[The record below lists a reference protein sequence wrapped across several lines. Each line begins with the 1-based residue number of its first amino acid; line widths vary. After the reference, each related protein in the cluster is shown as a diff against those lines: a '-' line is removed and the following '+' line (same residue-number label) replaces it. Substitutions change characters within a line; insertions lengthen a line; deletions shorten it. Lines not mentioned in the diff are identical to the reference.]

1 MRILRRLS
9 LLPLLGVLVAGE
21 APARARP
28 GYVLHERV
36 PSDPREDVALGVALD
51 GDLPAAIETKAGL
64 VPAPDPRRP
73 PGKDDAPYAP
83 GRNDASPDSTFHPDR
98 DTRRPD
104 VLPYDEPFTPSTA
117 PFKRLNAYD
126 AIDASYTLSVR
137 DKRMSALIVAARPV
151 GDHEDHFYADMV
163 VDLQPGKLVRIPS
176 VGPGAR
182 ILRARAG
189 VGSAD
194 VPVHFER
201 DGAENWFVQGEQMAR
216 ARLVME
222 IAIPRSA
229 FGGEIADASWAD
241 LGQAPPLAPA
251 VARAAAEVAQHVGV
265 SRAQRPREAVAK
277 LVTYFRSFQ
286 DADEGP
292 APTRDIYLDLAL
304 SKKGVCRH
312 RSFAFFVTAL
322 SLGIPTRVI
331 TNEAHAWVEVFDG
344 RAWRRVDLGGAG
356 RTLHDP
362 SSSNV
367 PYDPP
372 SDPFQW
378 PAGSTRGAEMADRG
392 RQDSQTGPGQP
403 SPQGGSGPRPSPSAA
418 ASAFFD
424 PSSRMSSGGAS
435 SSRDPAGASSSGP
448 TSSLGASGDPSAADE
463 RPRAKIALTVLDAA
477 PKRGAGLAVRGEVT
491 AEGERC
497 AHVMVEVV
505 LRNAKGGVVPAGSLA
520 TDERGAF
527 DGSLVLPSAMAL
539 GDYDVVAFTGGDARC
554 GAGSSQ

>member
-1 MRILRRLS
+1 MRLLRRLS
-9 LLPLLGVLVAGE
+9 LLPLLGLLAAGE
-21 APARARP
+21 APARAK
-28 GYVLHERV
+28 GNFVLHERI
-36 PSDPREDVALGVALD
+36 PSDPREDVAMGVTLD
-51 GDLPAAIETKAGL
+51 GDLPAAIETKSGL

-126 AIDASYTLSVR
+126 SVDAAYTLSVR
-137 DKRMSALIVAARPV
+137 DKRMSALIVAPRPLA
-151 GDHEDHFYADMV
+151 DTEEHFYADLV
-163 VDLQPGKLVRIPS
+163 VDLQPGRLVRIPS

-222 IAIPRSA
+222 LAVPRAA
-229 FGGEIADASWAD
+229 FGGDFGDPSWAD
-241 LGQAPPLAPA
+241 LGAASPLPPAA
-251 VARAAAEVAQHVGV
+251 TRAAAEVTAHIGV
-265 SRAQRPREAVAK
+265 SRAQRPREAVSK

-292 APTRDIYLDLAL
+292 PPSRDIYLDLAM

-312 RSFAFFVTAL
+312 RSFAFLVTSL

-344 RAWRRVDLGGAG
+344 RMWRRIDLGGAG

-362 SSSNV
+362 SSNNV

-378 PAGSTRGAEMADRG
+378 PAGSSRGSEMAERG
-392 RQDSQTGPGQP
+392 RQDPPPSGGNGPSGGGASGQP
-403 SPQGGSGPRPSPSAA
+403 KPSPSAS
-418 ASAFFD
+418 ASSFFD
-424 PSSRMSSGGAS
+424 PTMSSSGGPPS
-435 SSRDPAGASSSGP
+435 NQSRASSSG
-448 TSSLGASGDPSAADE
+448 SSASAANADALAGDE
-463 RPRAKIALTVLDAA
+463 RPRSKLTLTVQGPSAR
-477 PKRGAGLAVRGEVT
+477 RGAGLAVRGEVT

-497 AHVMVEVV
+497 GHVMVDV
-505 LRNAKGGVVPAGSLA
+505 LLRGAKGATVPAGSLA

-527 DGSLVLPSAMAL
+527 DGSLVLPAAMAL
-539 GDYDVVAFTGGDARC
+539 GDYEVVAITAGDAKC
-554 GAGSSQ
+554 GPGSSQ